1 MQQTHGLIRNRR
13 GATLAIVAISLAALL
28 SMLAL
33 AIDLGMLYK
42 TRAEAQRAADAAALA
57 GASVFLEL
65 AIKDSDKPDSANV
78 RAYAL
83 AEANYMTGGLIDSSE
98 VTVQVIPDSEKVR
111 VWVRRAAVPTWFAR
125 VFGIDAVPVGAK
137 AAAEATTAGTTKC
150 VKPFLIPD
158 FWEENSGQDNVV
170 QNQIWDFPENIPNK
184 PSSCGETWEC
194 WSYDASE
201 GDRYERYEP
210 GSTTATGLG
219 SNFRDAQVAA
229 NSSSMYR
236 DDYARPVML
245 YPSFPQYS
253 PTPSNWYLWRI
264 DCPGADCVREAMRGC
279 TTTPISVGQEIA
291 KEQPGEARGAVQQGL
306 EDWIAQDPTAQFIES
321 TVYDADGNSY
331 QTGTVTSAN
340 PAYMGDANPRVFIA
354 GLISPDYL
362 APGYDEVPLN
372 NLAKF
377 YLETIPA
384 SEGSKSPVKVRFLGF
399 VTGTGDEGPESG
411 SLIKILRLVE

>member
-1 MQQTHGLIRNRR
+1 MQETHGLIRNRR
-13 GATLAIVAISLAALL
+13 GATLVIVAISLAAML

-65 AIKDSDKPDSANV
+65 GIKASEKVDSANV

-98 VTVQVIPDSEKVR
+98 VTVQVLPDSEKVR

-125 VFGIDAVPVGAK
+125 VIGIDAVPVGAK

-170 QNQIWDFPENIPNK
+170 QNQIWDFPQNIPNQ
-184 PSSCGETWEC
+184 PSSCGTTWEC
-194 WSYDASE
+194 WSYDKAA
-201 GDRYERYEP
+201 GDRYARYDEP
-210 GSTTATGLG
+210 NATGLG
-219 SNFRDAQVAA
+219 STFRDARVAA
-229 NSSSMYR
+229 NSPNKYR

-253 PTPSNWYLWRI
+253 PTPSNWFLWRI
-264 DCPGADCVREAMRGC
+264 DCPGGNCVRDAMTGC

-291 KEQPGEARGAVQQGL
+291 KEQPGEVRGPVQQGL
-306 EDWIAQDPTAQFIES
+306 EEWLAQDASARFVES
-321 TVYDADGNSY
+321 ERTDANGTY
-331 QTGTVTSAN
+331 MTGTVVSDN
-340 PAYMGDANPRVFIA
+340 PAYNGDANPRVFIA
-354 GLISPDYL
+354 GLISPDFL

-372 NLAKF
+372 NLGKF
-377 YLETIPA
+377 YLESIPPNQ
-384 SEGSKSPVKVRFLGF
+384 GSKAPVKVRFLGF

-411 SLIKILRLVE
+411 SLVKILKLVE